1 MGRNDEEDTHG
12 RIGGAD
18 VFWCDGVSPTA
29 AGGCNTDAEIV
40 FDLRCKVNDSV
51 WGIRHLFSLLHL
63 DVRIIDDR
71 CGLKRKR
78 GIQGVYPTHTP
89 LKTGFT
95 NHFIISGSEISC
107 RLVQFIRN

>member
-12 RIGGAD
+12 RIWGAD

-51 WGIRHLFSLLHL
+51 WDIR
-63 DVRIIDDR
+63 D
-71 CGLKRKR
+71 
-78 GIQGVYPTHTP
+78 
-89 LKTGFT
+89 
-95 NHFIISGSEISC
+95 
-107 RLVQFIRN
+107 LVETFVFLSPFRYGNN